1 MIDLESRIVTGHD
14 EGIRLN
20 ERLILQQNLSE
31 SEVAEILRLHEY
43 KLTIRSKM
51 KALPPDNPKIKA
63 YAKDL
68 EQIEFLLQDAWK
80 FPRDANFHRF
90 WETPHCSCPKMDNAD
105 AWPSGYYV
113 KALDCPVHGCTNYGE
128 KHESI

>member
-1 MIDLESRIVTGHD
+1 MINLEFRTVTVHD

-43 KLTIRSKM
+43 KLTIRAKM

-68 EQIEFLLQDAWK
+68 EQVEFLLQDAWK
-80 FPRDANFHRF
+80 FERNINYHKF
-90 WETPHCSCPKMDNAD
+90 WEAPHCNCPKMDNDD
-105 AWPSGYYV
+105 AWPSGHYV
-113 KALDCPVHGCTNYGE
+113 RHLGCPVHGG
-128 KHESI
+128 

>member
-1 MIDLESRIVTGHD
+1 MINLESRIVKVYD
-14 EGIRLN
+14 EGVRLN
-20 ERLILQQNLSE
+20 ERLILQKNLSE
-31 SEVAEILRLHEY
+31 SEVEQILRLHEY
-43 KLTIRSKM
+43 RLTIRAKM
-51 KALPPDNPKIKA
+51 RALPSDNPKVKA

-80 FPRDANFHRF
+80 FERNINYHKF
-90 WETPHCSCPKMDNAD
+90 WEAPHCTCPKMDNED

-128 KHESI
+128 